1 MKNNDEVKKELL
13 EGIIKILEEHNNYCE
28 EPDKIDICFIT
39 SIISQQITNCNDL
52 FIDLKNNNY
61 SIDYIQDPSG
71 YTNGQIE
78 IILPSAI
85 YYIKVCEKYYEE
97 LGEFATMYVSKQI
110 NTDEGFYEWNNDI
123 MNYDEYQ
130 KQFNK
135 LHKDIAK
142 QQKEKERNEVKQQ
155 IAELQE
161 HLKQL
166 EE

>member
-1 MKNNDEVKKELL
+1 
-13 EGIIKILEEHNNYCE
+13 
-28 EPDKIDICFIT
+28 
-39 SIISQQITNCNDL
+39 
-52 FIDLKNNNY
+52 
-61 SIDYIQDPSG
+61 
-71 YTNGQIE
+71 
-78 IILPSAI
+78 
-85 YYIKVCEKYYEE
+85 
-97 LGEFATMYVSKQI
+97 MYVSKQI